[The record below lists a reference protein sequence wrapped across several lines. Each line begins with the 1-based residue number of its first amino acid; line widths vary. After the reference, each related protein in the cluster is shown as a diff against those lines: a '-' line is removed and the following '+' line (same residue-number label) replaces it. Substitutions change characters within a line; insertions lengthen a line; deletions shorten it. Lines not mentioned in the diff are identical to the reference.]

1 MAIGINW
8 AEVWVPVWKAVWAQS
23 PPIPPTP
30 DPVTGQTPAGSNRKR
45 RYFLEIDGQH
55 FAVANAAEAEQLL
68 QQARALAER
77 QVEKLADTAVKK
89 LKRKTTVPVVEIP
102 APAVAVSSD
111 LRAELAPIIAD
122 IERLY
127 RQAAVTAEIRLRIA
141 LNDRRQRALDD
152 DDEDVLLLI

>member
-8 AEVWVPVWKAVWAQS
+8 AEVWAPVWKAVWTQS

-30 DPVTGQTPAGSNRKR
+30 DPVTGQTPAGSSRKR

-68 QQARALAER
+68 NQARALAER
-77 QVEKLADTAVKK
+77 QVEKLADKAVRK
-89 LKRKTTVPVVEIP
+89 LKRKRKIPKVAIP
-102 APAVAVSSD
+102 APVIAAPSD

-127 RQAAVTAEIRLRIA
+127 RRAAEAAEIRLHLA
-141 LNDRRQRALDD
+141 KLQAEED
-152 DDEDVLLLI
+152 DDEDILLLM